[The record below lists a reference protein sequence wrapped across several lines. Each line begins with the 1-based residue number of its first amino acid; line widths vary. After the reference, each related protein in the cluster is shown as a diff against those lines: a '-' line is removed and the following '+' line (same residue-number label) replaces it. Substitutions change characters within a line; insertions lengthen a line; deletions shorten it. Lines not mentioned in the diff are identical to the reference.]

1 MAKTFN
7 KNGKW
12 IDKPGKL
19 VIHECEKCENKYVK
33 TRRNQKFCLPCIAEE
48 KMLARP

>member
-12 IDKPGKL
+12 IDKPGKI
-19 VIHECEKCENKYVK
+19 VIHECKCGSKFIK
-33 TRRNQKFCLPCIAEE
+33 TRRNQKMCLPCIAGS
-48 KMLARP
+48 KLLVRA